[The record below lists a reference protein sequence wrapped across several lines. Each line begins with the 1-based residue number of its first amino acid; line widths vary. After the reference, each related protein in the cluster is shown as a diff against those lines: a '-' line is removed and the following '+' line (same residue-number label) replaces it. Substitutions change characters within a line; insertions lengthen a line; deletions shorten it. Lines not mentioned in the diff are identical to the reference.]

1 MHDPAPPRL
10 SDLADQLADTDGR
23 GGPPPGCADAPDPAV
38 LLLGDATGR
47 VPGVIGAAQNR
58 RAFLA
63 RASALSLVIPAA
75 GAALA
80 ACSPSERDATPRR
93 EGQASPPQGGR
104 RPHNSDSRLDSAVL
118 KGEHHGGTSAVG
130 NAGQGAQAA
139 AFRRYDPALP
149 PLPAGGV
156 QRLAW
161 RARDVPLRISDDTV
175 IAAWT
180 FEGDVP
186 GPIVHTRVGDT
197 VEFTLTNEGAI
208 PHSMDFHAAQ
218 IDPRQAFRSVIP
230 GQSVS
235 FTFKPRF
242 AGAFMYH
249 CGTAPVLMHI
259 GSGMY
264 GAIVVSPREPLPPA
278 KEFVLVQS
286 ELYLADA
293 ANGLRASDYQKM
305 LTMMPDFVAF
315 NGRPDQYIQAP
326 IRVKVGDRVR
336 FWVVSAGP
344 SHPCNFHVVGEQF
357 DTVYL
362 GAPPGTPLRGVQTFT
377 VPPGGGMVFELV
389 CDLAG
394 EFPFVNH
401 GFGHGQKGAIGIL
414 SVEP

>member
-1 MHDPAPPRL
+1 
-10 SDLADQLADTDGR
+10 
-23 GGPPPGCADAPDPAV
+23 
-38 LLLGDATGR
+38 
-47 VPGVIGAAQNR
+47 
-58 RAFLA
+58 
-63 RASALSLVIPAA
+63 
-75 GAALA
+75 
-80 ACSPSERDATPRR
+80 
-93 EGQASPPQGGR
+93 
-104 RPHNSDSRLDSAVL
+104 
-118 KGEHHGGTSAVG
+118 
-130 NAGQGAQAA
+130 
-139 AFRRYDPALP
+139 
-149 PLPAGGV
+149 
-156 QRLAW
+156 
-161 RARDVPLRISDDTV
+161 
-175 IAAWT
+175 
-180 FEGDVP
+180 VP

-197 VEFTLTNEGAI
+197 VEFTLTNDADI

-218 IDPRQAFRSVIP
+218 IDPKQAFRSVAK

-235 FTFKPRF
+235 FTFKPKF

-264 GAIVVSPREPLPPA
+264 GAIIVSPREPLPAA

-286 ELYLADA
+286 EYYLADV
-293 ANGLRASDYQKM
+293 ANGVRASSYQKM
-305 LTMMPDFVAF
+305 LDTVPDFVMF
-315 NGRPDQYIQAP
+315 DGRPSQYAKEP
-326 IRVKVGDRVR
+326 IKVKLGDRVR

-389 CDLAG
+389 CDVPG

-414 SVEP
+414 EVEED